1 MRRQQLANVLDM
13 LPEQNQILTKYL
25 ISFLVRV
32 SSYASDN
39 LMTAANL
46 ATVRLSGSI
55 GPCLFFFFSRS
66 GAHRRLR
73 VWHQVFAPNLIRP
86 PGDDLGALVEYT
98 PHSNRTMETLILHY
112 DELLA
117 VRSHF
122 GPPP

>member
-46 ATVRLSGSI
+46 ATVRLSRSLSFYLFVFSCKNWSS
-55 GPCLFFFFSRS
+55 PCVAS
-66 GAHRRLR
+66 GVCAQSDSTAGR
-73 VWHQVFAPNLIRP
+73 
-86 PGDDLGALVEYT
+86 
-98 PHSNRTMETLILHY
+98 
-112 DELLA
+112 
-117 VRSHF
+117 
-122 GPPP
+122 